1 MSSYHFY
8 KNIDTYLFPQVKQE
22 NGCDTI
28 YFRCDNSDTESRDA
42 IDGSGF
48 DNSRAQDT
56 VLFKRSI
63 SLVEERIQR
72 IFPKDKKN
80 KPSPLVCR
88 RTKSTES
95 NTALP
100 KSEVDQNVQTPIVCR
115 RTKSTECDKI
125 QIRPK
130 SEIFVQTM
138 NEGTRV
144 LSNSSPSLV
153 MTGDEIEVNIENV
166 MCYQDSS
173 SEECFKNLQETDDFE
188 QLEKKIEADLAK
200 AELAKVDLPKA
211 DMAKAGVVDADYAN
225 TEVAKADLNK
235 SLLNCG
241 YLQKISEENLSVLN
255 EDIGPETD

>member
-1 MSSYHFY
+1 MFQ
-8 KNIDTYLFPQVKQE
+8 QVKQE

-42 IDGSGF
+42 IDGCAF
-48 DNSRAQDT
+48 DNSGAQDT

-72 IFPKDKKN
+72 IFPKDKKS
-80 KPSPLVCR
+80 KSPLVCR
-88 RTKSTES
+88 RTKSHEC
-95 NTALP
+95 NKFRP
-100 KSEVDQNVQTPIVCR
+100 KSEVDQNVQTTCR
-115 RTKSTECDKI
+115 RTKSTECEK
-125 QIRPK
+125 IRPK
-130 SEIFVQTM
+130 SEVFVQTM

-153 MTGDEIEVNIENV
+153 MRTDEIEVNIENA

-200 AELAKVDLPKA
+200 ADLAKADLAIVDIADADLP
-211 DMAKAGVVDADYAN
+211 
-225 TEVAKADLNK
+225 KADLNK
-235 SLLNCG
+235 SLLNSG
-241 YLQKISEENLSVLN
+241 YLQKISEENLSILN
-255 EDIGPETD
+255 EDIEPEAEKEIMDIV